1 MDGNVPMSDDYWP
14 HSLRQLADEKPLAQ
28 KLVVVA
34 EISQPWGAESNRW
47 LYTALVPPESLEQI
61 LNHPGGI
68 GHEVT
73 TTGPHPARFRGSFHY
88 EPSFTI
94 EAAGIIPEDLEPL
107 VVAWEAGGRT
117 VLLPDQGFLMTYGL
131 VPRSLQSKE
140 GDVIHWDDPTK
151 GLHDVVVAKMVS
163 VFHYELQSEA
173 RVSINRD
180 YLQDYAT
187 VRNRSLVQVFYASNV
202 GPLHAE
208 EERLLRGS
216 SVLEVKL
223 KGRLVDI
230 RRDLRDKSQFFAQV
244 WGVRHLID
252 PSESPVI
259 DGRWDYGKLEWPGIP
274 GAVTDPRASGMGGRV
289 FVRDEALRMYEEYPD
304 RYFIHPE
311 SGSVSFGGQWKVGH
325 CRRVLRDLIQV
336 DLKKL
341 YEGCPPEVVRH
352 WHDYAVEP
360 PAEAFDE
367 YDAVPNIASRARRIV
382 YALVAVG
389 EGIAAV
395 ATKIT
400 GERMSS
406 VDFVKLSRRE
416 LDYSGWWTGP
426 CVPPITRHAPLTM
439 GQSTF
444 GERCKDLNA
453 LIIEGL
459 SQSNLRKLLI
469 EMHLDGKAIKELGS
483 LKLLDTL
490 VHLAMVSR
498 QSGLG
503 LSDCDELERR
513 RKEIV
518 AAFPSG
524 KFLETPAA
532 ALFVLYDLRISAAHR
547 SKDISEL
554 LRKFGIDPTS
564 TEAGWGKALDH
575 LYDAVAVAL
584 EEIAEFLRDLAG

>member
-1 MDGNVPMSDDYWP
+1 MDGNVTIDDDYWP
-14 HSLRQLADEKPLAQ
+14 HSLRQLAAEKPLAQ
-28 KLVVVA
+28 KQVVVA
-34 EISQPWGAESNRW
+34 EISQPWGAESYRQ
-47 LYTALVPPESLEQI
+47 LYTALVPPDALEQI

-94 EAAGIIPEDLEPL
+94 AADGAISEDLEPL
-107 VVAWEAGGRT
+107 VVGWEAGGRT

-131 VPRSLQSKE
+131 VPRPVQSKE

-151 GLHDVVVAKMVS
+151 GLHDVVVTKMVS
-163 VFHYELQSEA
+163 AFHYELQSEA
-173 RVSINRD
+173 RISIDRD
-180 YLQDYAT
+180 YLRDYAT

-208 EERLLRGS
+208 EERLLRGN
-216 SVLEVKL
+216 SVQEVKL

-230 RRDLRDKSQFFAQV
+230 RIDLRDNSQLLAQV
-244 WGVRHLID
+244 WGIRHLID

-259 DGRWDYGKLEWPGIP
+259 DGRWDYGELVWPGIE
-274 GAVTDPRASGMGGRV
+274 GVVTDPRASRMGGGIY
-289 FVRDEALRMYEEYPD
+289 VRDEVLRTYEEYPD
-304 RYFIHPE
+304 RYSIHPE

-341 YEGCPPEVVRH
+341 YEGCPPEVVRY
-352 WHDYAVEP
+352 WHEYAVEP
-360 PAEAFDE
+360 PAEVFYE
-367 YDAVPNIASRARRIV
+367 YDAVPNVAARARRIV

-389 EGIAAV
+389 ERMAAV
-395 ATKIT
+395 AAKIT

-406 VDFVKLSRRE
+406 VDFVKLSRSE
-416 LDYSGWWTGP
+416 LDYRGWWTGP

-439 GQSTF
+439 GESTF
-444 GERCKDLNA
+444 GERCKDLTA

-459 SQSNLRKLLI
+459 SQSKLRKLLT
-469 EMHLDGKAIKELGS
+469 EMHVDGKAIKGFGS
-483 LKLLDTL
+483 LKLLEVL
-490 VHLAMVSR
+490 IHLAIISR

-513 RKEIV
+513 RQESV
-518 AAFPSG
+518 AALPSG

-532 ALFVLYDLRISAAHR
+532 VLFALYDLRVSASHR
-547 SKDISEL
+547 SKSISDL
-554 LRKFGIDPTS
+554 MGRIGIDLPS
-564 TEAGWGKALDH
+564 TMAGWGKALDH
-575 LYDAVAVAL
+575 LYDAIGVAL
-584 EEIAEFLRDLAG
+584 EEITELLRDLAR